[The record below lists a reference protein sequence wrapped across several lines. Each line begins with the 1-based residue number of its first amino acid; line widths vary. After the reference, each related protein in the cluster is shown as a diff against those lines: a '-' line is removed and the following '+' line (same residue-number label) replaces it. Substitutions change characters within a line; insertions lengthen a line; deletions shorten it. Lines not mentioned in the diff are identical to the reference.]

1 MTDHGRRTP
10 SNPQEQ
16 DPLKWLLLI
25 VTGGLGIYAG
35 AVSLGVAPSGWDN
48 PQHTAQKTNAMTP
61 YRAIANKPAEIATA
75 MSPPP
80 TRLAAVPPAPPMD
93 ITPSDARLAQRSS
106 ETPDTEITTSSIASR
121 SSMPPQ
127 AAPAR
132 AAPVQAEDAIQE
144 TLAAP
149 ASTTP
154 ASSTP
159 ALTTPRTASAPI
171 KVSPSA
177 DAELSPRFAPQP
189 STPTATTSAPALHS
203 AAVAPA
209 THITNTAP
217 DLTTASV
224 PEKHKSTSTASSKPY
239 VPQKMWYK

>member
-1 MTDHGRRTP
+1 MTDFGRRTP

-35 AVSLGVAPSGWDN
+35 AVSLGVAPSGWEN
-48 PQHTAQKTNAMTP
+48 PQHTAQKTNAMSP

-75 MSPPP
+75 MSSPM
-80 TRLAAVPPAPPMD
+80 TRPAAVPPAPPID

-106 ETPDTEITTSSIASR
+106 DTPDTGAEITTSSIASR
-121 SSMPPQ
+121 SIPPAPVAPPQ
-127 AAPAR
+127 AAPVM
-132 AAPVQAEDAIQE
+132 PQDAIQE
-144 TLAAP
+144 TLGAP

-154 ASSTP
+154 RSAS
-159 ALTTPRTASAPI
+159 TAIP
-171 KVSPSA
+171 VSPSA
-177 DAELSPRFAPQP
+177 DAGSSLRFTPQP
-189 STPTATTSAPALHS
+189 ATTPAPVVRSATIAPA
-203 AAVAPA
+203 A
-209 THITNTAP
+209 HITSSAP

-224 PEKHKSTSTASSKPY
+224 AEKHKPTSTASSKPY